1 VSGEDVAPWLDWAFL
16 AVGRTVTDLRRALAQ
31 AEHERDEA
39 RAEVAD
45 CYGWIARARALLD
58 EKRERIAELEGLL
71 AMRGQA

>member
-1 VSGEDVAPWLDWAFL
+1 MSDALTAAALIANRERAIAF
-16 AVGRTVTDLRRALAQ
+16 LRRALAQ

-45 CYGWIARARALLD
+45 CYDSIARARALLD

-71 AMRGQA
+71 AMRGES